1 MYSLYHSLLAQHP
14 RQLTPFRCAASTI
27 SQLSRY
33 FEDVVLEN
41 KLSALVIE
49 SLPTSCERL
58 PREMARLE
66 ELGQAA
72 LSSFLMVSPEDT
84 ISQRM
89 LKRGLD
95 DSNFVVL
102 EKSEE
107 ERNERFVVIADAR
120 FSALLASVHADEDEE
135 NAAGDPVIWTFE
147 PDIVF
152 SALEYLMARVTAEH
166 PFYASALAEAV
177 NVSMPKATSLQLT
190 LAVTTKLARRLQ
202 EQAEREIAVN
212 RIATAMR
219 SSPRLS
225 DILQTAATEVGR
237 ALAAP
242 ACAVRLQGEL
252 VSGDVTKC
260 SFNFHDDDDRSERL
274 AAHLDAIGYRL
285 TITPKTY
292 VDDDDHRET
301 SSEFAQAA
309 VPLIH
314 KGNTIGFL
322 LVRSDDPAR
331 VWADNE
337 LLLLHTVADQLT
349 VSVNQA
355 RLFAEMEQQ
364 ALTDALTG
372 CYNRR
377 SFDMQLERDLHL
389 ATRMRQP
396 ISLVMIDL
404 DYFKRIND
412 RAGHNTGDIAL
423 RLVAEVLRTELRAVD
438 TGVRLGGDE
447 FAVILPQ
454 ANREGALLVAERLRA
469 RIERLEVPGYGGMT
483 ASLGIASFP
492 LDASSRDRL
501 VVAADRALYV
511 SKHSGRNCVSTPPDD
526 HASALVV
533 ETLDCSKEQSAISIQ
548 PSAI

>member
-1 MYSLYHSLLAQHP
+1 
-14 RQLTPFRCAASTI
+14 
-27 SQLSRY
+27 
-33 FEDVVLEN
+33 
-41 KLSALVIE
+41 
-49 SLPTSCERL
+49 
-58 PREMARLE
+58 
-66 ELGQAA
+66 
-72 LSSFLMVSPEDT
+72 
-84 ISQRM
+84 
-89 LKRGLD
+89 
-95 DSNFVVL
+95 
-102 EKSEE
+102 
-107 ERNERFVVIADAR
+107 
-120 FSALLASVHADEDEE
+120 
-135 NAAGDPVIWTFE
+135 
-147 PDIVF
+147 
-152 SALEYLMARVTAEH
+152 MARVTAEH

-177 NVSMPKATSLQLT
+177 NLSMPKATSLQLT

-212 RIATAMR
+212 RIANAMR

-237 ALAAP
+237 ALDAP
-242 ACAVRLQGEL
+242 ACTVRLQGEH
-252 VSGDVTKC
+252 VGGDVTKC
-260 SFNFHDDDDRSERL
+260 SFNFHGDDDRSELL

-292 VDDDDHRET
+292 VDDDNHRET

-314 KGNTIGFL
+314 KGNSIGFL

-396 ISLVMIDL
+396 ISLVMVDL
-404 DYFKRIND
+404 DYFKSIND
-412 RAGHNTGDIAL
+412 RAGHNTGDKAL

-501 VVAADRALYV
+501 VVAADQALYV

-526 HASALVV
+526 NASAPVV
-533 ETLDCSKEQSAISIQ
+533 EELDFSNEQSAISIQ
-548 PSAI
+548 PAAT